1 MSAILNKNIDEKF
14 SSIFE
19 PGLYPNTIFKPGDT
33 FSDRFRVTDAGTVY
47 VHKLAPKTIV
57 PALPGGDYVHNN
69 DADSLI
75 QIGMNNTL
83 MYSESISE
91 IAELQT
97 AYPIVV
103 AEMEEI
109 LKSAGLARD
118 FSGLACLKYEGS
130 AANGTSAI
138 TTSNIEAEILAVKT
152 QLEESYV
159 NATTVLCSPKI
170 YNMIIAAAGARF
182 TPIVNEKMNVSGE
195 VGIWLGMK
203 FINCPQLGNSAAK
216 YIDYSGTLRT
226 VDLSSTDFIMYNKDA
241 LSIVD
246 QLKQARVVD
255 AAPVRPGSFVQL
267 CMVIGYRVTNSA
279 SVVVRS
285 TVVSSGDGK
294 T

>member
-1 MSAILNKNIDEKF
+1 MSAILNKTIDEKF

-57 PALPGGDYVHNN
+57 PALPGGDYVHTT
-69 DADSLI
+69 DADTLI
-75 QIGMNNTL
+75 QISMNNTL
-83 MYSESISE
+83 MYSEKISK
-91 IAELQT
+91 IADLQT
-97 AYPIVV
+97 AYPIVT

-118 FSGLACLKYEGS
+118 FSGLACLKYEGT
-130 AANGTSAI
+130 AASGTSAL

-159 NATTVLCSPKI
+159 NATTVLCSPKT
-170 YNMIIAAAGARF
+170 YNMIIAAAGPRF
-182 TPIVNEKMNVSGE
+182 TPIINEKMNVSGE

-203 FINCPQLGNSAAK
+203 FINCPQLGNNAAK

-226 VDLSSTDFIMYNKDA
+226 VNLSGIDFIMYNKDA

-246 QLKQARVVD
+246 QLDDAGVVD
-255 AAPVRPGSFVQL
+255 GKPIFPGSFVQL
-267 CMVIGYRVTNSA
+267 CMVVGYRVTNSA
-279 SVVVRS
+279 CVVARS
-285 TVVSSGDGK
+285 TVTSNPG
-294 T
+294 